1 MQRGIQGTFLNAQG
15 ILGEVFNG
23 DGNAVTVQRPAAVQ
37 NGQNEQV
44 ESGLRG
50 IRVRQLCILRPLG
63 VAHLLCAKWK
73 REVYDGHL
81 SMSLPTSS
89 SLIAAFL
96 FATSASFAAGGPPAW
111 AYGTELSPA
120 SAAAA
125 ARHPRSRHRDG
136 KLLHVPGSAFSFTK
150 AQINDPFGP
159 ADWFPGDHPK
169 MPEIVAHG
177 RKPAGI
183 WACALC
189 HYPNGKG
196 RSENA
201 GVAGLP
207 VSYFIHQLH
216 DFKNGLRHSA
226 DPLKENTNLMIRFA
240 KAMTDQEIQ
249 EAADYFGSMKW
260 TPWITVVETD
270 SVPKT
275 RLSTGMFLPLAG
287 EGKEPL
293 GDRIIEVPKSV
304 EATETLRN
312 PRSGFIAYV
321 PVGSLDKGKAL
332 VTTGGSKTEPCG
344 ICHGPDLKGMGP
356 VPGIAGRSPSYLV
369 RQMYDIQQGTRR
381 GEWAALMKPVVSRLT
396 QDDML
401 NIAAYVSSRT
411 P

>member
-1 MQRGIQGTFLNAQG
+1 
-15 ILGEVFNG
+15 
-23 DGNAVTVQRPAAVQ
+23 
-37 NGQNEQV
+37 
-44 ESGLRG
+44 
-50 IRVRQLCILRPLG
+50 
-63 VAHLLCAKWK
+63 
-73 REVYDGHL
+73 
-81 SMSLPTSS
+81 MSLPTTS
-89 SLIAAFL
+89 SLAIAFL
-96 FATSASFAAGGPPAW
+96 LAANVCPAADGPPAW

-125 ARHPRSRHRDG
+125 ARHPRKRHRND
-136 KLLHVPGSAFSFTK
+136 KPLHVPGSAFSFTG
-150 AQINDPFGP
+150 AQINDPFAP

-169 MPEIVAHG
+169 MPEIVARG

-216 DFKNGLRHSA
+216 DFRNGLRHSA
-226 DPLKENTNLMIRFA
+226 DSRKKNTNLMIRFA

-249 EAADYFGSMKW
+249 EAAEYFGSMKW

-270 SVPKT
+270 RVPKT
-275 RLSTGMFLPLAG
+275 RLSVGMFLPLAG
-287 EGKEPL
+287 EGKEPI
-293 GDRIIEVPKSV
+293 GERIIEVPKSV

-321 PVGSLDKGKAL
+321 PIGSIEKGKAL
-332 VTTGGSKTEPCG
+332 VTRGGKTEPCG

-369 RQMYDIQQGTRR
+369 RQLYDIQKGTRR
-381 GEWAALMKPVVSRLT
+381 GEWAALMEPVVRNLSNE
-396 QDDML
+396 DML
-401 NIAAYVSSRT
+401 NIAAYVSSRK